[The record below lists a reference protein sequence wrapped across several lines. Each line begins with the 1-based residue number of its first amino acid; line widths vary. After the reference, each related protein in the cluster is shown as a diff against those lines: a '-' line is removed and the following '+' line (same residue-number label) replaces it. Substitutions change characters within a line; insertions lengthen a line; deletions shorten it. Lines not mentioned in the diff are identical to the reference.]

1 LSKTDVEAFLHHL
14 SGRNLTGVSRAR
26 KLAAIRKF
34 LAFLHE
40 NSVLQTN
47 PAATVKGAR
56 REEKE
61 PAILY
66 KEKIQ
71 GAPLRGLR

>member
-1 LSKTDVEAFLHHL
+1 
-14 SGRNLTGVSRAR
+14 
-26 KLAAIRKF
+26 LAAIRKF

-40 NSVLQTN
+40 NGVLQTN
-47 PAATVKGAR
+47 PASTVKGAR

-66 KEKIQ
+66 
-71 GAPLRGLR
+71 